1 MIDIAYLKKH
11 KLLLLEVI
19 SGSQAYGLA
28 TPQSDRDIK
37 GVYYLP
43 KEFFYSGMYIDQV
56 QNETNDEVYYELG
69 KFVEL
74 LGRNN
79 PNLLEM
85 LATPPECILYR
96 HPLMDCLKPEMFLS
110 LKAKETFAGYAYTQI
125 KKAGGLNRKWNNPMP
140 ETRKTVLEF
149 CYVLKDK
156 GALPFEQWLAETGV
170 AETHCGLTAVAH
182 AKDVYALYCSSD
194 AAYGGIVSGAMANEV
209 RTVSVPPYA
218 VPATYLYF
226 NQDAYSLHCRQYRE
240 YHQWLKLRNEQ
251 RYLGNQAHKQGY
263 DAKNMMHTIRLLQV
277 ALELLQTGRIAV
289 RRSNRD
295 ELLAIKSGKYTYDAL
310 MEMAAELMQ
319 KIESATI
326 TSPLPPEPDKE
337 AIQRILYYMRLELY
351 KD

>member
-1 MIDIAYLKKH
+1 MIDIAYLKTH
-11 KLLLLEVI
+11 NLLLLEVI

-28 TPQSDRDIK
+28 TPQSDCDIK

-43 KEFFYSGMYIDQV
+43 KELFYRGMYIDQV

-69 KFVEL
+69 KFIEL

-85 LATPPECILYR
+85 LASPPECVLYR
-96 HPLMDCLKPEMFLS
+96 HPLMDLLKPEMFLS

-140 ETRKTVLEF
+140 ERRKSVPEF

-156 GALPFEQWLAETGV
+156 AALPFEQWLTEMGL
-170 AETHCGLTAVAH
+170 EEMHCGLTAVAH
-182 AKDVYALYCSSD
+182 VKDVYALYYSRETP
-194 AAYGGIVSGAMANEV
+194 YGGIISGMAANEV
-209 RTVSVPPYA
+209 QTVSVSKDA
-218 VPATYLYF
+218 VPVSYLYF
-226 NQDAYSLHCRQYRE
+226 NQDAYSMHCKQYRE
-240 YHQWLKLRNEQ
+240 YHQWLNLRNEE
-251 RYLGNQAHKQGY
+251 RYLGNLSHNQGY

-277 ALELLQTGRIAV
+277 ALELLQTGHIAV
-289 RRSNRD
+289 HRPNRD

-310 MEMAAELMQ
+310 MEMAAGLMQ
-319 KIESATI
+319 EIESAAM
-326 TSPLPPEPDKE
+326 TSTLPLESDKK
-337 AIQRILYYMRLELY
+337 AMQKALYHMRLELY